1 MIKFLVMDVDG
12 TLTDGKIYMGAQG
25 ELLKAFDIKDG
36 YGIKEILPLHNITPV
51 IITARS
57 SEILQNRCRELGI
70 TELYQNTR
78 DKFACLTVLLERHH
92 SSLAEVAYIGD
103 DCLDLQCMEPVLRAG
118 GQTGCPANAVPAVI
132 AACSYVAPHKAG
144 EGAVRDF
151 VEYLVNHN
159 SEDHHPSLKQ
169 RLDKAV
175 AYIDRLD
182 FDSLSMGTH
191 EVSPDFYFNVMEYIP
206 SLEQEV
212 LYESH
217 RKYIDI
223 QRLFDGEERMMVAE
237 TSMLTPATLYDA
249 DKDCI
254 LYENSSSLSGLLFRP
269 GSALVLF
276 PNNAHKA
283 VRNGEKETKVKKIVG
298 KLMINHG

>member
-1 MIKFLVMDVDG
+1 MDVDG

-78 DKFACLTVLLERHH
+78 DKFACLTALLERHH

-223 QRLFDGEERMMVAE
+223 QRLCDGEERMMVAE